1 VLQKTVKDND
11 PAPIA
16 SNSFFDKFT
25 SNVKY
30 SDQTP
35 SGKSIHEPA
44 LEADGT
50 AALQSLIEYLEKN
63 LEQVCNQLPLSMSEA
78 CIQKIWTET
87 VTITTNLYLPP
98 LFGLYTLKPLNKR
111 QSSLLQICISQLR
124 EFMHGGGGEFGLKYE
139 TMDTEQFKELQ
150 EMMQLYSLNVSRP
163 KREYELS
170 CLGGKE
176 KELLLR
182 LVRLKGDANDLAWLE
197 EQIVKRKEEA
207 SRRQ

>member
-25 SNVKY
+25 SNTKY

-35 SGKSIHEPA
+35 GGKSVHEPA
-44 LEADGT
+44 LDEDGT
-50 AALQSLIEYLEKN
+50 IALQPLIEYLEKN
-63 LEQVCNQLPLSMSEA
+63 LEQVCNQLPLTMSEA

-87 VTITTNLYLPP
+87 VTITTNLFLPP
-98 LFGLYTLKPLNKR
+98 LFGLYNLKPLNKR
-111 QSSLLQICISQLR
+111 QSSLLQICIAQLR
-124 EFMHGGGGEFGLKYE
+124 DFMHGDGGEFGLKYE
-139 TMDTEQFKELQ
+139 TMDTDQYKELQ

-170 CLGGKE
+170 SLGGKE

-182 LVRLKGDANDLAWLE
+182 LVRLKGEANDHAWLE
-197 EQIVKRKEEA
+197 EQILKRKEEA